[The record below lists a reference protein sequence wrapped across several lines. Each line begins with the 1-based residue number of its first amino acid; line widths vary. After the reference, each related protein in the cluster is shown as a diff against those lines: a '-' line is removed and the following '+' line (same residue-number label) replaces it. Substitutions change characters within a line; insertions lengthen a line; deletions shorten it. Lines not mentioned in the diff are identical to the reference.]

1 MIQATLASA
10 LTFAVVAVIAYRRPQ
25 ALKAQAIVGIAL
37 ACTLVL
43 MVGMAFALSAHN
55 IWLVAVGFVS
65 RSVGRSLTI
74 LLVALCL
81 VRLKSSKEVA
91 FAVALGAFISSV
103 VELFSVY
110 LATPLS
116 AAFAVGAIQAVTILW
131 ACKPAKQVLDVTAKG
146 DPVETL
152 QLADPNAFLSPVNGV
167 FICMLLVWGVVTAL
181 GRRNVYGYVA
191 VVAIMKLM
199 DSLGTLLGAVSGHLT
214 NDFVQTDFFMATGF
228 ALTMVFLFFAFL
240 WCGFRNFSFN
250 DTIESVTSVAV
261 PVSEPIEQPAE
272 EPASEPVLTVQDV
285 LDRNCEEIG
294 ARCGLTEREREI
306 FTMMAHGRNGRYV
319 MEHFVI
325 SRNTAKSHIK
335 HIYAKLGVH
344 SHQELI
350 DLAAGVSRD
359 AE

>member
-1 MIQATLASA
+1 M
-10 LTFAVVAVIAYRRPQ
+10 
-25 ALKAQAIVGIAL
+25 
-37 ACTLVL
+37 
-43 MVGMAFALSAHN
+43 
-55 IWLVAVGFVS
+55 VAVGFVS
-65 RSVGRSLTI
+65 RSVRRSLTI

-116 AAFAVGAIQAVTILW
+116 AAFAVGVIQAVTILW

-167 FICMLLVWGVVTAL
+167 FICMLLFAAASGFALTFNEIDSAPVLMHMNTPLLAILLVYLLLYWGE
-181 GRRNVYGYVA
+181 RREDTMFTITVLIAMAGFLTVP
-191 VVAIMKLM
+191 L
-199 DSLGTLLGAVSGHLT
+199 SLNTSFFATTSTLLR
-214 NDFVQTDFFMATGF
+214 F

>member
-1 MIQATLASA
+1 
-10 LTFAVVAVIAYRRPQ
+10 
-25 ALKAQAIVGIAL
+25 
-37 ACTLVL
+37 
-43 MVGMAFALSAHN
+43 MA
-55 IWLVAVGFVS
+55 
-65 RSVGRSLTI
+65 I
-74 LLVALCL
+74 LLVYLLLYWGERREDTMFTITVLIAMAGFLTVPLSLNTSFFATTSTLLRFADEC
-81 VRLKSSKEVA
+81 
-91 FAVALGAFISSV
+91 FAV
-103 VELFSVY
+103 
-110 LATPLS
+110 
-116 AAFAVGAIQAVTILW
+116 
-131 ACKPAKQVLDVTAKG
+131 
-146 DPVETL
+146 
-152 QLADPNAFLSPVNGV
+152 
-167 FICMLLVWGVVTAL
+167 LVWGVVTAL

-250 DTIESVTSVAV
+250 DTIESMTSVAV